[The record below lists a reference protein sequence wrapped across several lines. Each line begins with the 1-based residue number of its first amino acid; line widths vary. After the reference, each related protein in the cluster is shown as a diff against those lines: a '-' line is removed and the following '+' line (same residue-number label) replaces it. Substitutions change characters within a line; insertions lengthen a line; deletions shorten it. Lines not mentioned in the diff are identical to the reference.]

1 MTAATIISSKATTL
15 PSLHILGA
23 GSIGQLW
30 ALSLR
35 SQIPSYPVTLIL
47 RGEGVVAGEK
57 SYLWKPYSSNH
68 PTTVTVPVQ
77 TIHQIQPGAIDTLLV
92 TTKSYQAVDAVQSIL
107 LHRPEILSPSSRII
121 LLCNGALSVRD
132 ELLPCLMSAK
142 NNHHH
147 TRRRIPLIL
156 ATTTHG
162 AYREEEVEETV
173 NAGRSSI
180 SCLVHAGMGQTFLPE
195 DAADVVPFWNAA
207 GLKGSCTSDME
218 DLQWKK
224 LAANCVINPLTA
236 LFRCTNGDLR
246 MEPAFYELQHELL
259 REVSQ
264 VAKKASTT
272 RVSVE
277 NNNNNNNN
285 NNSTLD
291 EEMLRQFVQQ
301 VMDNTRDN
309 KSSMLQDVLSGRMT
323 EIHHLN
329 DYIVRKGRTLG
340 IDCPANEEMVSRV
353 QELRR

>member
-1 MTAATIISSKATTL
+1 M
-15 PSLHILGA
+15 
-23 GSIGQLW
+23 
-30 ALSLR
+30 
-35 SQIPSYPVTLIL
+35 
-47 RGEGVVAGEK
+47 
-57 SYLWKPYSSNH
+57 
-68 PTTVTVPVQ
+68 VPVQ

-132 ELLPCLMSAK
+132 ELLPCLMSSAK

-162 AYREEEVEETV
+162 AYREEEEVEVETV

-207 GLKGSCTSDME
+207 GLKGSSTSDME

-277 NNNNNNNN
+277 HNHN

-291 EEMLRQFVQQ
+291 EEILRQFVQQ
-301 VMDNTRDN
+301 VMDDTRDN